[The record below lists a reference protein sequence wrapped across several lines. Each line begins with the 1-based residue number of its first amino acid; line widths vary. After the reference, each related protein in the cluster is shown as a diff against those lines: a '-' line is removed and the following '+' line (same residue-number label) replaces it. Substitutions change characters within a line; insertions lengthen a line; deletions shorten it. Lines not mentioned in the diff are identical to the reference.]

1 MAEIREV
8 ASVTTIAVYSRDRQ
22 RLADLA
28 EARGLSRSALIRYL
42 LEQEFMASMAS
53 IGGKEKPG
61 SILANGAG

>member
-8 ASVTTIAVYSRDRQ
+8 ASVTTVALYQRDRQ
-22 RLADLA
+22 ILADMA
-28 EARGLSRSALIRYL
+28 IGRGVSRSQLIRDL
-42 LEQEFMASMAS
+42 LEDAYRAS